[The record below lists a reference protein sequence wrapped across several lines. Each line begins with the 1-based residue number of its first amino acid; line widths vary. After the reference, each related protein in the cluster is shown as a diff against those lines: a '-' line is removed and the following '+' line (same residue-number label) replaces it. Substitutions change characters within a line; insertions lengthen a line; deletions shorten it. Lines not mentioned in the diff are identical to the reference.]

1 MPVISVLEQQTSETL
16 ADAAS
21 RLQTK
26 DAKIKAASLEIA
38 SLEKELAESLL
49 KESKLT
55 ADLIKEQDTGREA
68 NARYAKLESSCEAQ
82 LKALKAKDTLIGTAE
97 DHAKKLDVNRLKELE
112 KAGATLSSMKSNHQ
126 SEVEAFRAELSALR
140 GQMNVQ
146 HKDHEKEME
155 GARQRMQKS
164 HEELLSENEFNHI
177 ADKTNQLNALRT
189 ELEASYTVVRE
200 KDAIY
205 LLDFKD
211 KHAADVTKLRL
222 TYEKETKAA
231 LAAQKEELNGEI
243 ARTRIEADRIKEA
256 ALQSSIEETSKRRDE
271 ELIRFRENSSVQ
283 SEEMMA
289 SAKREL
295 EKSLEGQRKELM
307 AARDIL
313 LADRKYE
320 EQSTLAALVET
331 HTTLLNAVKVQSEKD
346 MKELQRI
353 LEAESFRSDSLQRE
367 LADRQI
373 ALQSLHFNMEASDE
387 AVRRESEAAL
397 TALKAQQK
405 AEIKNLQSTMKGRL
419 VEEQAAIASVRQLL
433 ELESLERIASDN
445 RLAQLENQL
454 AESVKTHDIEIIDT
468 RATLNSKMAELESQ
482 SVKNKQTHANE
493 MADLKASSES
503 LISELEGRIASG
515 RSDANSVS
523 AERDDLERRIA
534 EMEIT
539 AKKDKKAY
547 TADIAEAKAA
557 SDVRIAELE
566 RELSC
571 DKLAHVAS
579 VDQMKAA
586 FKVEEEDFISKMAQE
601 RVQFCSLVNEKS
613 DIEGILSKLRIQML
627 EGKAHEAELMIEK
640 ASLESRIADLE
651 CLISDDKMNT
661 NEVMKAKNSLE
672 SLVAELE
679 SQSVKNKQTHANEM
693 ADLKASSES
702 LISELEGRIASGRS
716 DANSVSAERDDLE
729 RRIAEMEIT
738 AKKDKKAYTADI
750 AEAKAASDVRM
761 AELES
766 QMVKERKVHVGQTA
780 EAKTA
785 SDVRM
790 AELEGKN
797 EKDMKS
803 QSVEIAELTSATNKI
818 IAELEAQAV
827 KVKKA
832 HASEIFDL
840 KVAADNRIAGME
852 SQLVKDRKSHAVE
865 ILKAKNTSESRVA
878 ELESQHVRDKRIHI
892 AELGKIKIASDSLL
906 AEAECQSLK
915 ERKMHA
921 AEIAKVRSAMES
933 IVAESDSRLVKDAKS
948 HSVEIAKAKTASDT
962 ALAEVMAQSAKD
974 KKAHATDL
982 AKAKAASDRILADLG
997 GQLTHEE
1004 SHAYEVAKAK
1014 AASDIRV
1021 AELEGQLVNEMEAH
1035 STLVA
1040 KAKVIA
1046 DEILSDLEGQL
1057 AEEKERHAAE
1067 MLKTK
1072 VACDDLLAE
1081 LECENMELKSQAA
1094 QRTQAKITSDNRVAD
1109 LEDQVFEKETMEL
1122 EIIKA
1127 KNSLESLVAELES
1140 QSVKNKQTHANEMA
1154 DLKAS
1159 SESLISELEGRIAS
1173 GRSDANSVSAE
1184 RDDLERRI
1192 AEMEITAKKDKV
1204 IREELIA
1211 ATTASD
1217 LRVNEYSC
1225 QLQAEKAYSKAVS
1238 ADNAALDL
1246 KLAELERLILEGR
1259 ADYEN
1264 QSERIFASESKLI
1277 KMEEQ
1282 ARIDKVAFDDLM
1294 VEKLA
1299 VKRHMGHLESA
1310 DADKAEQLKDLS
1322 AYKAS
1327 SESLISE
1334 LEGRIASGRSD
1345 ANSVSAERDD
1355 LERRIAEM
1363 EITAKK
1369 DKKAYTADIA
1379 EAKAASDVRMAELD
1393 NKLVAALKEKR
1404 LSQDRVDNLLSQV
1417 KTGQAHTEEQKL
1429 AIDALHS
1436 RIADLECLISDDKM
1450 NTNEVM
1456 KAKNSLE
1463 SLVAELEGQVKR
1475 DYKTYEL
1482 EMVRARAVMDGTVS
1496 DLERQLAEEKERH
1509 TTELVKAKVA
1519 SDNHLVE
1526 IKCEMNNTVKA
1537 LEGSARL
1544 QLDAL
1549 RCELLKEE
1557 AARQAVKIK
1566 EIVRFKDLERAA
1578 ALATSEEGK
1587 AAKVATL
1594 EKDHC
1599 VALNDLRD
1607 ELSEQ
1612 HSRQLTQALSAL
1624 HDRKELDIQAAVSA
1638 AKSEVDSELQCS
1650 SRHLVETLGQEG
1662 RDALE
1667 IQRAMLDA
1675 VRVADREKASKEIQA
1690 LSFRHEE
1697 VLSAVSVEHSRA
1709 LQRALEE
1716 QRGELR
1722 KAFDL
1727 LVAKKERASEIAQED
1742 AKAIHLL
1749 ERDQLL
1755 AAQRV
1760 QHVRTDNH
1768 SPA

>member
-1 MPVISVLEQQTSETL
+1 MPVISVLEQQTSGTL

-387 AVRRESEAAL
+387 AVRIESEAAL

-468 RATLNSKMAELESQ
+468 RATLNSKM
-482 SVKNKQTHANE
+482 
-493 MADLKASSES
+493 
-503 LISELEGRIASG
+503 
-515 RSDANSVS
+515 
-523 AERDDLERRIA
+523 
-534 EMEIT
+534 
-539 AKKDKKAY
+539 
-547 TADIAEAKAA
+547 
-557 SDVRIAELE
+557 
-566 RELSC
+566 
-571 DKLAHVAS
+571 
-579 VDQMKAA
+579 
-586 FKVEEEDFISKMAQE
+586 
-601 RVQFCSLVNEKS
+601 
-613 DIEGILSKLRIQML
+613 
-627 EGKAHEAELMIEK
+627 
-640 ASLESRIADLE
+640 
-651 CLISDDKMNT
+651 
-661 NEVMKAKNSLE
+661 
-672 SLVAELE
+672 
-679 SQSVKNKQTHANEM
+679 
-693 ADLKASSES
+693 
-702 LISELEGRIASGRS
+702 
-716 DANSVSAERDDLE
+716 
-729 RRIAEMEIT
+729 
-738 AKKDKKAYTADI
+738 
-750 AEAKAASDVRM
+750 
-761 AELES
+761 
-766 QMVKERKVHVGQTA
+766 
-780 EAKTA
+780 
-785 SDVRM
+785 
-790 AELEGKN
+790 
-797 EKDMKS
+797 
-803 QSVEIAELTSATNKI
+803 
-818 IAELEAQAV
+818 
-827 KVKKA
+827 
-832 HASEIFDL
+832 
-840 KVAADNRIAGME
+840 
-852 SQLVKDRKSHAVE
+852 
-865 ILKAKNTSESRVA
+865 
-878 ELESQHVRDKRIHI
+878 
-892 AELGKIKIASDSLL
+892 
-906 AEAECQSLK
+906 
-915 ERKMHA
+915 
-921 AEIAKVRSAMES
+921 
-933 IVAESDSRLVKDAKS
+933 
-948 HSVEIAKAKTASDT
+948 
-962 ALAEVMAQSAKD
+962 
-974 KKAHATDL
+974 
-982 AKAKAASDRILADLG
+982 
-997 GQLTHEE
+997 
-1004 SHAYEVAKAK
+1004 
-1014 AASDIRV
+1014 
-1021 AELEGQLVNEMEAH
+1021 
-1035 STLVA
+1035 
-1040 KAKVIA
+1040 
-1046 DEILSDLEGQL
+1046 
-1057 AEEKERHAAE
+1057 
-1067 MLKTK
+1067 
-1072 VACDDLLAE
+1072 
-1081 LECENMELKSQAA
+1081 
-1094 QRTQAKITSDNRVAD
+1094 
-1109 LEDQVFEKETMEL
+1109 
-1122 EIIKA
+1122 
-1127 KNSLESLVAELES
+1127 AELES

>member
-353 LEAESFRSDSLQRE
+353 LEAESFRSDSLQKE

-482 SVKNKQTHANE
+482 SVKNKQTHAHE

-503 LISELEGRIASG
+503 LITELEGRIASG
-515 RSDANSVS
+515 RFDANSVS

-702 LISELEGRIASGRS
+702 LI
-716 DANSVSAERDDLE
+716 
-729 RRIAEMEIT
+729 T
-738 AKKDKKAYTADI
+738 
-750 AEAKAASDVRM
+750 
-761 AELES
+761 
-766 QMVKERKVHVGQTA
+766 
-780 EAKTA
+780 
-785 SDVRM
+785 
-790 AELEGKN
+790 
-797 EKDMKS
+797 
-803 QSVEIAELTSATNKI
+803 
-818 IAELEAQAV
+818 
-827 KVKKA
+827 
-832 HASEIFDL
+832 
-840 KVAADNRIAGME
+840 
-852 SQLVKDRKSHAVE
+852 
-865 ILKAKNTSESRVA
+865 
-878 ELESQHVRDKRIHI
+878 
-892 AELGKIKIASDSLL
+892 
-906 AEAECQSLK
+906 
-915 ERKMHA
+915 
-921 AEIAKVRSAMES
+921 
-933 IVAESDSRLVKDAKS
+933 
-948 HSVEIAKAKTASDT
+948 
-962 ALAEVMAQSAKD
+962 
-974 KKAHATDL
+974 
-982 AKAKAASDRILADLG
+982 
-997 GQLTHEE
+997 
-1004 SHAYEVAKAK
+1004 
-1014 AASDIRV
+1014 
-1021 AELEGQLVNEMEAH
+1021 
-1035 STLVA
+1035 
-1040 KAKVIA
+1040 
-1046 DEILSDLEGQL
+1046 
-1057 AEEKERHAAE
+1057 
-1067 MLKTK
+1067 
-1072 VACDDLLAE
+1072 
-1081 LECENMELKSQAA
+1081 
-1094 QRTQAKITSDNRVAD
+1094 
-1109 LEDQVFEKETMEL
+1109 
-1122 EIIKA
+1122 
-1127 KNSLESLVAELES
+1127 
-1140 QSVKNKQTHANEMA
+1140 
-1154 DLKAS
+1154 
-1159 SESLISELEGRIAS
+1159 ELEGRIAS